1 VTQRGDTAMARISIL
16 MYHQVGEFAR
26 PAAHRS
32 TYCHI
37 RRFRAQMAYLHK
49 AGIPVLAL
57 PDAFAILCEGR
68 PFQGHGV
75 VLTFDDGDSSFA
87 DYAHPV
93 LARYGFPAS
102 VFVVSALIG
111 QPAGW
116 FAADGR
122 ETPAIMDAET
132 IRALH
137 RQAVL
142 FGAHTLSHPRLSRVS
157 TDQIVQEVE
166 QSKAQLEALLGETMD
181 FFCYPYGDYD
191 ERVIAAVKR
200 AGFRGA
206 LSCIRGSAVPGEEDP
221 FQLPRKA
228 ISYGDT
234 LLGFWWKL
242 HVKHRKKRAPLGY

>member
-1 VTQRGDTAMARISIL
+1 VAQRDSTAMARISIL

-102 VFVVSALIG
+102 VFIVSALIG
-111 QPAGW
+111 QPAAW
-116 FAADGR
+116 FGIDGR
-122 ETPAIMDAET
+122 EMPRIMDGTT
-132 IRALH
+132 IRAL
-137 RQAVL
+137 RKQSVN
-142 FGAHTLSHPRLSRVS
+142 FGPHTLSHPRLSREETS
-157 TDQIVQEVE
+157 RIVLEVE
-166 QSKAQLEALLGETMD
+166 QSKAQMESLLDEPMD

-191 ERVIAAVKR
+191 HRVIAAVKN

-206 LSCIRGSAVPGEEDP
+206 LSCIRGSAAPGQEDP
-221 FQLPRKA
+221 YQLPRKA

-234 LLGFWWKL
+234 LPGFCWKL
-242 HVKHRKKRAPLGY
+242 HVKHRKKQTSPEY